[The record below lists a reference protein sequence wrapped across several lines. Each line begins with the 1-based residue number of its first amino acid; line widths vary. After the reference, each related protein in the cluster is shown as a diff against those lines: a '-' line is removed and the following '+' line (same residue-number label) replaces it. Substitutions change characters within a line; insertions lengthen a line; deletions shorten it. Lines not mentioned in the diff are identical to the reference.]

1 VIVRRVLTALRAA
14 CFVLLAAAVAWALWH
29 RADFDAA
36 ALEARIRSFGPW
48 APAVFV
54 AAYAL
59 ATVLFAPGSVLS
71 LTGGALFGPVWGTLY
86 NLAGATLGATL
97 AFLAARYL
105 VGDWVARRLRGRLRQ
120 LVEAAEAEGWRFAA
134 FVRLVPVFPF
144 NLLNYALGL
153 TRLSLPAYVLTT
165 LVCIV
170 PGTVA
175 YTYLG
180 YAGREALAGG
190 EGLARKGLLA
200 LGLLAAAVF
209 LPLLVRRL
217 RLSRA
222 GGGQAPVR
230 EGEPQLG
237 TGPAP
242 PAEAKR

>member
-1 VIVRRVLTALRAA
+1 VRRLPTALRAA

-71 LTGGALFGPVWGTLY
+71 LAGGALFGPVWGTLY

-120 LVEAAEAEGWRFAA
+120 LVEAAEGWRFAA

-144 NLLNYALGL
+144 NLLNYGLGL
-153 TRLSLPAYVLTT
+153 TRLSLPVYVLTT

-190 EGLARKGLLA
+190 EGLVRKGLLE
-200 LGLLAAAVF
+200 LGLLAGAVL
-209 LPLLVRRL
+209 LPSLVRRL

-222 GGGQAPVR
+222 GGGQTPDR
-230 EGEPQLG
+230 EGESQAG
-237 TGPAP
+237 SGPAP
-242 PAEAKR
+242 PAGAKR